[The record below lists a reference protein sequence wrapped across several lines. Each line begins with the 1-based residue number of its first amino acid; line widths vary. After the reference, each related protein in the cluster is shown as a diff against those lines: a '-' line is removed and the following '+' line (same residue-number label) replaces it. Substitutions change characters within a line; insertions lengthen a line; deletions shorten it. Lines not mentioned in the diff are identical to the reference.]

1 MNRPLSCY
9 SLYVPLLE
17 DRVLVELHRASALAG
32 RPGIVVP
39 SADLE
44 VADQQTGSHARTK
57 DAIGRLLKANRV
69 LAVRKDLLVLPDAT
83 GRVTVS
89 VPDLVDVVAPPPY
102 LITGGRALQ
111 HHHLTD
117 QHFFTVAVL
126 VPTRVSAFIYRGE
139 RAVFL
144 ATDPKQIWG
153 WQGEEHPRFATP
165 ERVILDVLS
174 STRFGVS
181 FSQALSALSLAVQLD
196 PEFLERLVA
205 GVRRFESDA
214 TARRVGLLVD
224 RLFGPDAA
232 LPFRELIG
240 KSRTPVL
247 LRRGGVTDGQ
257 VDPTWRVR
265 VNASTEPEGRDA

>member
-1 MNRPLSCY
+1 
-9 SLYVPLLE
+9 
-17 DRVLVELHRASALAG
+17 
-32 RPGIVVP
+32 
-39 SADLE
+39 
-44 VADQQTGSHARTK
+44 
-57 DAIGRLLKANRV
+57 
-69 LAVRKDLLVLPDAT
+69 
-83 GRVTVS
+83 
-89 VPDLVDVVAPPPY
+89 
-102 LITGGRALQ
+102 
-111 HHHLTD
+111 
-117 QHFFTVAVL
+117 
-126 VPTRVSAFIYRGE
+126 
-139 RAVFL
+139 
-144 ATDPKQIWG
+144 
-153 WQGEEHPRFATP
+153 
-165 ERVILDVLS
+165 VILDVLS